1 MNKTALKS
9 AVALVVGAYSAALEK
24 ASVAMFQSLTIFAK
38 DYGPMTEKQWD
49 SEVRPA
55 FEAEIKAKNCAAL
68 SSQLSQIKVFV
79 IAKSHAIVPVKAVEG
94 RSLETVSGY
103 VAAARKPLLACKSA
117 RMTATGRNSNKG
129 RPSVAKRQPRQ
140 PVAQAKTFDRNAFE
154 SMAGFLLDAP
164 HAKILANVIT
174 ETTARAALVKYLD
187 SVAKN

>member
-9 AVALVVGAYSAALEK
+9 AVALVVAGYASAIEK
-24 ASVAMFQSLTIFAK
+24 ASVVMFQALTIFAK

-49 SEVRPA
+49 GEVRPV

-94 RSLETVSGY
+94 RSLDTVSGY

-117 RMTATGRNSNKG
+117 RMVATGRNANAG
-129 RPSVAKRQPRQ
+129 RPSKAKRQPRTPQ
-140 PVAQAKTFDRNAFE
+140 GIAKTFDRNAFE

-164 HAKILANVIT
+164 HAKELTNRIT
-174 ETTARAALVKYLD
+174 DTTARAALVKWLD
-187 SVAKN
+187 TSK